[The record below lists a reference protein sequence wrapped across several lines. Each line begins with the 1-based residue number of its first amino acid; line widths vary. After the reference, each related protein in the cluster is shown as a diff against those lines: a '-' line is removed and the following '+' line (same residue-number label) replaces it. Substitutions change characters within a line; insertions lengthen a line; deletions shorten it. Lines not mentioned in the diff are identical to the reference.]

1 MGLSALLCSWRLP
14 EILCQLGN
22 SSPNQPLHRK
32 YVSGSIM
39 LLKVFP
45 DFAVGRSWL
54 LKYSNKRLKMYYW
67 QEKQFIN
74 MGEFGFLNSVLLP
87 RGLFV
92 IVPKT
97 EVKSG
102 ASEVL
107 NSLSW
112 SAGQELLQETV
123 TSGGSFESIITCQYL
138 AYVSKL
144 LSCLSPIMWLKYGI
158 HRIWQ
163 KMLCEVL
170 SEGKPN

>member
-22 SSPNQPLHRK
+22 SSPNQLLHRK
-32 YVSGSIM
+32 CVSGSMM

-45 DFAVGRSWL
+45 DFAVGKSL
-54 LKYSNKRLKMYYW
+54 QLKYSNKSLKTFYW

-92 IVPKT
+92 MFPKM

-102 ASEVL
+102 VSGVL

-112 SAGQELLQETV
+112 SAGQELLHEIV
-123 TSGGSFESIITCQYL
+123 TSGGSLESIMNCQYL
-138 AYVSKL
+138 GYFSKL
-144 LSCLSPIMWLKYGI
+144 LLRLSPVMCLKYGT

-163 KMLCEVL
+163 KVLSEVL